1 MNVLV
6 VEDDTAIGEIVR
18 QGLEASY
25 FDVDVVPDGNE
36 GLEQALTGEYGLI
49 ILDLMLPGMDGM
61 SICQTLRSRR
71 VHVPILMLTARD
83 ALEDRVEG
91 LDTGADDYLVKP
103 FEFPELLARVRA
115 LVRREKIHRTR
126 VIRIGDLEIDT
137 GTHRVSRSGRD
148 ILLTPREYTLLEAL
162 AAREGTTLSREYIQ
176 QRVWMDSDSYS
187 NTVDV
192 CVGQLRK
199 KIDAEHETK
208 LIHTVHRMGYMISRP
223 DPDEAC
229 G

>member
-1 MNVLV
+1 MRVLV
-6 VEDDTAIGEIVR
+6 VEDDGAIGEIIR

-25 FDVDVVPDGNE
+25 FDVYVVPDGNE
-36 GLEQALTGEYGLI
+36 GLEQALTGDYGLI

-61 SICQTLRSRR
+61 SICQALRSRR

-83 ALEDRVEG
+83 ALEDRVKG

-162 AAREGTTLSREYIQ
+162 ATREGTTLSREYIQ
-176 QRVWMDSDSYS
+176 ERVWMDSDSYS

-208 LIHTVHRMGYMISRP
+208 LIQTVHRIGYMISRP
-223 DPDEAC
+223 DSDDA
-229 G
+229 